1 MTLAKDKTRK
11 IQKEG
16 KDMRGTSCQE
26 QWGKRKKKLP
36 QYNFTSRKWRFGADK
51 CPYLFKMVL
60 SCPYVYAYNLVWPVI
75 TCKTSLFLPYR
86 KSSVYTFRATYFNM
100 AIKSLLIN
108 LFPGSDKNSIQLRLY
123 FIPQRTECSGTLMT
137 HPWFLSFPHTFD
149 PFIKFIHHI
158 PLNVH
163 CVLGQCSW
171 KTRDR
176 LNQATILYESYI
188 LTLYVYN
195 ISQICVFFLLP
206 TPLLPSFHCWSIS
219 TATFLISIF
228 HTVKW
233 SFKNVNHTKTFL
245 SFSSSKNSSL
255 HLEQNPNTLKDPLV
269 AT

>member
-1 MTLAKDKTRK
+1 MLTLAKDKTRK

-16 KDMRGTSCQE
+16 KDMRSTSCQE

-60 SCPYVYAYNLVWPVI
+60 SCPYVYGYNLVWSII

-86 KSSVYTFRATYFNM
+86 KSSVYTFRVTYFNM

-108 LFPGSDKNSIQLRLY
+108 LFPGSDKNPIQLRLY
-123 FIPQRTECSGTLMT
+123 FIPQRTECPGKLRT

-149 PFIKFIHHI
+149 PLIKFNHHI
-158 PLNVH
+158 SLNVH

-219 TATFLISIF
+219 TATFLIPIF

-233 SFKNVNHTKTFL
+233 SF
-245 SFSSSKNSSL
+245 
-255 HLEQNPNTLKDPLV
+255 
-269 AT
+269 